1 MHDSTYP
8 NEHIQ
13 VLLYYELAVNL
24 DRCVESYNTINVLSN
39 TVCVQNK
46 TGDLNFIVF
55 NMTTGINESKTL
67 RNIYH
72 GNVNISL
79 MAKNMTQIYVSIKIQ
94 ENVICAKET
103 FFWNSATCS
112 CQNDKYLGSIIDDS
126 VAICDKVIDTSKT
139 VPTKTSSAKNAS
151 TNFYILFCLFLNYHS
166 IIDSC

>member
-13 VLLYYELAVNL
+13 VLLYYEFAVNL

-112 CQNDKYLGSIIDDS
+112 CQKQSQRKLLQQKMLQLSFIFYFVFFLITIALLIAASICLIKHQSKQKKYYHI
-126 VAICDKVIDTSKT
+126 TSQI
-139 VPTKTSSAKNAS
+139 AN
-151 TNFYILFCLFLNYHS
+151 
-166 IIDSC
+166 